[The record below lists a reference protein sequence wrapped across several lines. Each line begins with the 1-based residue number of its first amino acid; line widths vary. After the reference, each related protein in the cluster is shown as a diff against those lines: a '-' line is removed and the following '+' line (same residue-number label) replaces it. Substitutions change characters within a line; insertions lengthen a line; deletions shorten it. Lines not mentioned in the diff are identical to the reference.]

1 MNKENTKKRG
11 AITPNDDLRGIA
23 WEAELNATLRNSL
36 KRHATLNYVLAL
48 AVVALTIALVVLM
61 PLKQL
66 VPYVVRVDNLT
77 GATSIGQTVQDYVAE
92 SELADKHWV
101 KNFVIARE
109 RYNYRF
115 LQQDYDTVKSL
126 AGDIPWKQ
134 YSELFSGPKSLDRQF
149 GENVLFTP
157 EIVSIT
163 LTENAGQKFATVRL
177 TVQQRD
183 FRTESMLRTVHKVA
197 TIRYEY
203 KPRLFISEQDAIENP
218 FGFTVL
224 GYQTDNEFIGGEQ

>member
-1 MNKENTKKRG
+1 MSKENTKKRG
-11 AITPNDDLRGIA
+11 DVTPNDELRGIE
-23 WEAELNATLRNSL
+23 WEAELNATLRNAL
-36 KRHATLNYVLAL
+36 KRHSVLNYVLGI
-48 AVVALTIALVVLM
+48 AVVAMAIALVVLM
-61 PLKQL
+61 PLKQS

-77 GATSIGQTVQDYVAE
+77 GATSIGQTVQDFVAE
-92 SELADKHWV
+92 TELADKHWV

-115 LQQDYDTVKSL
+115 LQHDYDTVKSF
-126 AGDIPWKQ
+126 AGDTPWKQ
-134 YSELFSGPKSLDRQF
+134 YSELFSGPKALDREF

-157 EIVSIT
+157 EIISIT

-183 FRTESMLRTVHKVA
+183 LRTETMQRTVHKVA
-197 TIRYEY
+197 TLRYEY
-203 KPRLFISEQDAIENP
+203 KPRLFISEQAAIENP

-224 GYQTDNEFIGGEQ
+224 GYQTDSEFTGAGK